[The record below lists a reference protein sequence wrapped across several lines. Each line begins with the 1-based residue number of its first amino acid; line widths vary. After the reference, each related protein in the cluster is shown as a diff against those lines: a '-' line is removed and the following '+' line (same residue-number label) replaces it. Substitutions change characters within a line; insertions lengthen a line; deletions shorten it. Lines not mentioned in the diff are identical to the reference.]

1 MKIELDKNHNE
12 VPELGDL
19 DISSYENI
27 FNMYKDEGEFFAYN
41 ILRSVHFPN
50 DMDNEFFYFYRVE
63 NNKVWTRISFDHYG
77 TIQLW
82 WLICLVNKIMNPVT
96 LPDPGTVIRVLKPQY
111 VSQVLE
117 QIATSK

>member
-1 MKIELDKNHNE
+1 MKIELNKHHNE

-19 DISSYENI
+19 DIGSYENI

-41 ILRSVHFPN
+41 ILRSVHFPA